1 MDREVI
7 GMSVYET
14 SSKYHF
20 RSLTKPQDMLTQISL
35 LCTSV
40 HGYEN
45 NYPRVRGKIILYR
58 GRIKY
63 EA

>member
-1 MDREVI
+1 MAREVI

-14 SSKYHF
+14 SSTYLL
-20 RSLTKPQDMLTQISL
+20 RSLTNPQDMLTQISL

-40 HGYEN
+40 HVCEN
-45 NYPRVRGKIILYR
+45 NYLGMRGKIILYR
-58 GRIKY
+58 ERIKY